1 MRNRHG
7 SIEISKVSGLFV
19 GLPKGCLLQFSRNV
33 AHGLGVE
40 WTWGGESC
48 QHLSSGHT
56 AFSLTLSGL
65 LSGLERPRPVVEPF
79 ESINWPLASHS
90 KGFVLCSPF
99 DPSL

>member
-7 SIEISKVSGLFV
+7 SVEISKVSGLFV

-40 WTWGGESC
+40 WTWGGGSC

-56 AFSLTLSGL
+56 
-65 LSGLERPRPVVEPF
+65 GLERPRPVVEPF